1 LARLWNSVGVDLS
14 APLASLIPSLDA
26 AVLEVLA
33 GTESALG
40 ASQIQRLARRGARSG
55 VRRVLDR
62 LTEHGLILAEPT
74 NLGYVYRLNR
84 DHLLAPA
91 VHVAATARSEFL
103 RRLAASCEELR
114 PQVISAALFGSTAR
128 RQSTPMSDIDLVLI
142 VENGSEA
149 AEDPAEVWDQQI
161 RDLEDAV
168 LAWTGNRLECLIL
181 SESQLGHAVVSEE
194 KIVEAWLH
202 EALPLAGTALPT
214 VISGVRDGLQKESP

>member
-1 LARLWNSVGVDLS
+1 
-14 APLASLIPSLDA
+14 
-26 AVLEVLA
+26 
-33 GTESALG
+33 
-40 ASQIQRLARRGARSG
+40 
-55 VRRVLDR
+55 
-62 LTEHGLILAEPT
+62 
-74 NLGYVYRLNR
+74 
-84 DHLLAPA
+84 
-91 VHVAATARSEFL
+91 
-103 RRLAASCEELR
+103 
-114 PQVISAALFGSTAR
+114 
-128 RQSTPMSDIDLVLI
+128 MSDIDLVLI